1 LLFDFQ
7 LRRCHIRNEGG
18 DIGPITPLD
27 HSDDT
32 FWSIRDEILSDRR
45 QRKLMAKYF
54 NRWYNIPISQYTE
67 NIGET
72 RIKSIGRCSL
82 AAQSKVSQKKHVNL
96 FTSKRTFMLVLSLCS
111 AVFSQAQQPIY
122 LDSSKSINQ
131 RIDDLLGR
139 MTLEEKIGQMN
150 MLCSYLS
157 VFGRRQEEKL
167 EFARQFTEGTLRDDL
182 GPGGGFFTLANSFL
196 QEGTRQQVEFFNTL
210 QRIATEKTRL
220 KIPLLQTEEG
230 THGLMCADATIFPEG
245 LAIGS
250 TWNPDLVEK
259 IYAAAAREARAVGIH
274 QLFTLVIEPIR
285 DPRLG
290 RNQEA
295 YSEDPYLVS
304 CIARAIVKAI
314 QGDNLSDPD
323 KCVAGFCHYPG
334 QSQPFGGLERG
345 SMEISERTLR
355 SVFLPSWEAAIK
367 EGGALGVMATYPAI
381 DGVATHGSSYI
392 LTDIL
397 RHEFGFE
404 GLVLCEGGGLS
415 TLVYEGFARDQK
427 EAGILALNAGVDV
440 GISYE
445 DAYLKPLEQSVRDGS
460 VSEDLVDR
468 AVRRILRQKFRLGLF
483 EKPFVAPERAE
494 KIVHQKEHQDIA
506 YETARE
512 GIVLLKNESQL
523 LPLSKDIQSIAVIG
537 PNADQE
543 KNQLGDYTSINV
555 TQDII
560 TILEGIK
567 SKVGRNTNVRYVQGC
582 HVVGDDLNEIKQAAQ
597 AAGQSDVA
605 VVVVGENEW
614 RTPGKKGTVGEGYD
628 AATLELT
635 GMQEELVKAVYD
647 TGKPTVVVLV
657 NGRPLATRWIAE
669 HVPAIV
675 EAWCPGEKGGAAVAD
690 VLFGD
695 YNPCGH
701 LPITIPR
708 HAGQLP
714 IYYNYPP
721 SKKYWIE
728 NAWGKP
734 YVDMAPTPLY
744 AFGHGLSYTIFK
756 YSGMEITPGETG
768 PGGTIH
774 VRVTV
779 TNSGDRAGADVVQL
793 YINDPI
799 SSVSTP
805 VKELKGFKKV
815 WLKPGESTMVQ
826 FELGPGHLSL
836 VNRQLKR
843 VVEPGAF
850 NVMIGQS
857 SDEIVLQGTFNI
869 SN

>member
-1 LLFDFQ
+1 
-7 LRRCHIRNEGG
+7 
-18 DIGPITPLD
+18 
-27 HSDDT
+27 
-32 FWSIRDEILSDRR
+32 
-45 QRKLMAKYF
+45 MAKYF
-54 NRWYNIPISQYTE
+54 NRWYNVPISQYTE
-67 NIGET
+67 NTGET
-72 RIKSIGRCSL
+72 RMKPIGRRSL
-82 AAQSKVSQKKHVNL
+82 AAQSKVGQKKHVNL
-96 FTSKRTFMLVLSLCS
+96 FTSKRTFMLVLSLYS

-150 MLCSYLS
+150 MPCSYLS
-157 VFGRRQEEKL
+157 VFGKNQEEKL
-167 EFARQFTEGTLRDDL
+167 EFARRFTEGTLRDDL

-196 QEGTRQQVEFFNTL
+196 QEGTGQQVEFINTL

-259 IYAAAAREARAVGIH
+259 IYAAAAKEARAVGIH
-274 QLFTLVIEPIR
+274 ELFTLVIEPIR

-304 CIARAIVKAI
+304 CIARAIVKGI
-314 QGDNLSDPD
+314 QGNDLSASD

-345 SMEISERTLR
+345 AMEISERTLR

-381 DGVATHGSSYI
+381 DGVATHCSSHI

-415 TLVYEGFARDQK
+415 TLVYEGFAKDQK
-427 EAGILALNAGVDV
+427 EVGILALSAGVDV

-445 DAYLKPLEQSVRDGS
+445 DAYLKPLAQSVREGRI
-460 VSEDLVDR
+460 SEDLVDR

-483 EKPFVAPERAE
+483 ERPLVDAERA
-494 KIVHQKEHQDIA
+494 KQIVHQKEHQDIA
-506 YETARE
+506 YEAARE
-512 GIVLLKNESQL
+512 AIVLLKNENKL
-523 LPLSKDIQSIAVIG
+523 LPLSKDIRSIAVIG

-555 TQDII
+555 TQDIV

-567 SKVGRNTNVRYVQGC
+567 SKVGGKTNVRYVQGC

-597 AAGQSDVA
+597 AASQSDVA
-605 VVVVGENEW
+605 IVVVGENEW
-614 RTPGKKGTVGEGYD
+614 RSPGKKGTVGEGYD

-635 GMQEELVKAVYD
+635 GMQEELVKAVCD
-647 TGKPTVVVLV
+647 TGKPTVVALV

-695 YNPCGH
+695 CNPSGH
-701 LPITIPR
+701 LSITIPR

-721 SKKYWIE
+721 SKKYWLE
-728 NAWGKP
+728 HAWGKP

-744 AFGHGLSYTIFK
+744 AFGHGLSYTTFK
-756 YSGMEITPGETG
+756 YSDLEITPRETG

-774 VRVTV
+774 VRIKV

-805 VKELKGFKKV
+805 VKELRGFRKV
-815 WLKPGESTMVQ
+815 RLKPGESTAVQ
-826 FELGPGHLSL
+826 FELGPKQLSL
-836 VNRQLKR
+836 VNRRLER
-843 VVEPGAF
+843 VVEPGEF
-850 NVMIGQS
+850 IVMIGQS